1 MTVNDTTLLIFKAI
15 ASFIHDMNETYG
27 NEYKPLLLYST
38 LLEKTGV
45 IHDEPIRKHI
55 QVFQTFVV
63 KNEDAIISKDESRFA
78 TTVIQYSD
86 NVFIDMKTIFEMV
99 GNDKTSIWQHLLTL
113 SALLNPASRAK
124 EILKKDKDKENNDP
138 ESDFLTNLVEKVG
151 QNIDPTSSN
160 PMDCMNSL
168 MTSGVFGELM
178 SSMDKGINDGSL
190 DVQKM
195 VGSLQNMIGS
205 ISTMMEAD
213 KLRTH
218 SKP

>member
-15 ASFIHDMNETYG
+15 ASFIHDMNEIYG
-27 NEYKPLLLYST
+27 SEYKPLLLYST

-55 QVFQTFVV
+55 QVFQSFVV
-63 KNEDAIISKDESRFA
+63 QNENAITSKDESLLV
-78 TTVIQYSD
+78 TTLIQYSD
-86 NVFIDMKTIFEMV
+86 KVFIDMKTIFDMA

-124 EILKKDKDKENNDP
+124 DILKKDKETKEP
-138 ESDFLTNLVEKVG
+138 EDDFLTNLVEKVG

-178 SSMDKGINDGSL
+178 SSMDKGINEGSL

-218 SKP
+218 TKG